1 MKIWLLKIV
10 LFMAVLLWHDFCHL
24 WTSRKF
30 YFMVPIVI
38 LIAVFAFIKALY
50 AKEIY
55 KAGVWFWVFFYTAVN
70 LIYVYL
76 F

>member
-1 MKIWLLKIV
+1 
-10 LFMAVLLWHDFCHL
+10 
-24 WTSRKF
+24 
-30 YFMVPIVI
+30 MVPIVI